1 MLKNL
6 TKILPRKKGKFF
18 FYFLGLLLLSANYVT
33 AQVVIN
39 EISEDG
45 RIELKN
51 LGSSAVDV
59 STYILCNFPAY
70 DEIQDLNTECGNFT
84 IAAGDFLTVTNFS
97 AVNGVEGEMGLYTN
111 NNYTNPAS
119 LLDYVEWG
127 TSGHQRATIAE
138 AAGIWQVGTFAD
150 AIQSGGSLQ
159 YDGTGDT
166 SSDWASTA
174 DNTIC
179 ADNSNLPSCTA
190 IGGDLTGG
198 PFTFNEIG
206 DGQADNLMAGDITLT
221 GNSGENS
228 QWIVTDDE
236 GYILG
241 LPPMPSAVNF
251 DGAGAG
257 TCFVW
262 HLSFDGTVEGL
273 AAGNNA
279 TEISG
284 DCFSLSNSVEII
296 RENASGCQ
304 ANAGE
309 LFGGPFTFNEIGDGV
324 ADMLAPGSI
333 TLANQQGN
341 SQWIV
346 TDDEGYILGL
356 PPMPGVVNFDVAGAG
371 TCFVWHLSYE
381 GEVSGLVAGN
391 NAADI
396 SGDCFALSNSVEIIR
411 ENASGCQANAGELF
425 GGPFTFESVGDGVAD
440 MIPAGSITLANQQG
454 ESQWIVTDDEGY
466 ILGLPPMPGVVNFDP
481 PGAGTCLIWHLSYEG
496 AISELAPGIN
506 AADITGDCFSL
517 SNSIEVIRLNADGCQ
532 ANGGELFG
540 GPFTFESVGDGEPD
554 MIPAGS
560 ITLANQ
566 QGNNTQWI
574 VTDASGYIL
583 GLPPMPGV
591 VNFDPPGAGTCL
603 IWHLSY
609 DGEISELAPGV
620 NAADISGDCFSLSNS
635 IEVIRLNADG
645 CQANGGELF
654 GGPFDIYTIGDG
666 VADNLAPGSIALANQ
681 QGESQWIVTDE
692 DGMILGLPPMPSAVD
707 FDGAGV
713 GTCFIF
719 NLSYTE
725 EVSGVEVGMNFANIS
740 GDCFSLSNSVV
751 VNRFECSA
759 EGGQITGGPFT
770 FSEIGDGE
778 ADMIPEGSISLDGNS
793 GDSQWVV
800 TDASGYILGLPPMP
814 SAVNFD
820 GAGAGVCFIWHMS
833 TMGDVQGLA
842 PGMLATEV
850 EGCFSLSNSIMVTRE
865 NAGDCQ
871 ANGGELFGGPFTFDS
886 VGDGEADMIP
896 AGSITL
902 ANQQGES
909 QWIVTDDEGYILGLP
924 PMPGVVNFDPPGPG
938 TCLIWHLSYDGEVSG
953 LAPGLNAADIA
964 GDCFS
969 LSNSIEVIRLSADGC
984 QANAG
989 ELFGGPFGFYT
1000 IGDDEPDMLA
1010 PGAITLANQQGES
1023 QWIVTD
1029 DQGNILGLPP
1039 MPSVVDFDGAGEGTC
1054 FVYHLSYIGE
1064 VSGVEAGANIDNISG
1079 DCFGIS
1085 NAVTVNRFECDAEA
1099 ATLTGGPFSFTEI
1112 GDGVADMIPEGSITV
1127 DGGVG
1132 ETQWIVTDDEGY
1144 ILGLPPMPSVVNFD
1158 GAGAGTCFIWH
1169 ASIFGDVVGLAP
1181 GMLATQVEGCFAL
1194 SNSIMVTR
1202 ENADGC
1208 QANAGELFGG
1218 PFTFTEIGDGEADM
1232 IPGGAIT
1239 IANEQGENAQWVITD
1254 SNGNILGLP
1263 PSPFIVN
1270 FDVAGAGTCF
1280 VYNVSWDGEITGLN
1294 VSQNISNLEGCFGIS
1309 NSVTV
1314 YRENAS
1320 GCNANGGELFGG
1332 PFTFDSVGDGVAD
1345 MIPAGSITLANQSGE
1360 GFQWIVTDDE
1370 GYILGLPP
1378 MPSAVNFDGAGP
1390 GTCFIWYL
1398 AYEGE
1403 ISGLEVG
1410 MSANE
1415 IEGCHSLSNSITII
1429 REAEGDCQVNGGEL
1443 FGGPFTFNEV
1453 GDGTPDMIPEGSIT
1467 VANQQGDNTQ
1477 WIVTDDEGYILGL
1490 PPMPSVV
1497 DFDTP
1502 GAGTCLIW
1510 LLTYEG
1516 QISDLAP
1523 GVNASDITGDCFA
1536 LSNSISVIRENADG
1550 CNANGGELFG
1560 GPFTFTEVGDGT
1572 PDMIPAGSITLANEQ
1587 GENRQWVVTD
1597 DEGYILGLPPMPSVV
1612 DFDTPGA
1619 GTCLIWN
1626 LSYVGEISGLEV
1638 GMSALEIEGCFSLSN
1653 SIEVIREN
1661 ADGCQANAGELFG
1674 GPFTFTEVG
1683 DGTPDMIPAGAITLA
1698 NQQGD
1703 SQWIVTDDE
1712 GYILGL
1718 PPMPSVVDFDTPGA
1732 GTCLIWHLSS
1742 IGEVSGVEV
1751 GLSAF
1756 DISGDCF
1763 GLSNSIAVIR
1773 ENADGCQVNGGELFG
1788 GPFTFNEVGDGT
1800 PDMIPA
1806 GSITVANQQGDNTQ
1820 WM

>member
-1 MLKNL
+1 
-6 TKILPRKKGKFF
+6 
-18 FYFLGLLLLSANYVT
+18 
-33 AQVVIN
+33 
-39 EISEDG
+39 
-45 RIELKN
+45 
-51 LGSSAVDV
+51 
-59 STYILCNFPAY
+59 
-70 DEIQDLNTECGNFT
+70 
-84 IAAGDFLTVTNFS
+84 
-97 AVNGVEGEMGLYTN
+97 
-111 NNYTNPAS
+111 
-119 LLDYVEWG
+119 
-127 TSGHQRATIAE
+127 
-138 AAGIWQVGTFAD
+138 
-150 AIQSGGSLQ
+150 
-159 YDGTGDT
+159 
-166 SSDWASTA
+166 
-174 DNTIC
+174 
-179 ADNSNLPSCTA
+179 
-190 IGGDLTGG
+190 
-198 PFTFNEIG
+198 
-206 DGQADNLMAGDITLT
+206 
-221 GNSGENS
+221 
-228 QWIVTDDE
+228 
-236 GYILG
+236 
-241 LPPMPSAVNF
+241 
-251 DGAGAG
+251 
-257 TCFVW
+257 
-262 HLSFDGTVEGL
+262 
-273 AAGNNA
+273 
-279 TEISG
+279 
-284 DCFSLSNSVEII
+284 
-296 RENASGCQ
+296 
-304 ANAGE
+304 
-309 LFGGPFTFNEIGDGV
+309 
-324 ADMLAPGSI
+324 
-333 TLANQQGN
+333 
-341 SQWIV
+341 
-346 TDDEGYILGL
+346 
-356 PPMPGVVNFDVAGAG
+356 
-371 TCFVWHLSYE
+371 
-381 GEVSGLVAGN
+381 
-391 NAADI
+391 
-396 SGDCFALSNSVEIIR
+396 
-411 ENASGCQANAGELF
+411 
-425 GGPFTFESVGDGVAD
+425 
-440 MIPAGSITLANQQG
+440 
-454 ESQWIVTDDEGY
+454 
-466 ILGLPPMPGVVNFDP
+466 
-481 PGAGTCLIWHLSYEG
+481 
-496 AISELAPGIN
+496 
-506 AADITGDCFSL
+506 
-517 SNSIEVIRLNADGCQ
+517 
-532 ANGGELFG
+532 
-540 GPFTFESVGDGEPD
+540 
-554 MIPAGS
+554 
-560 ITLANQ
+560 
-566 QGNNTQWI
+566 
-574 VTDASGYIL
+574 
-583 GLPPMPGV
+583 
-591 VNFDPPGAGTCL
+591 
-603 IWHLSY
+603 
-609 DGEISELAPGV
+609 
-620 NAADISGDCFSLSNS
+620 
-635 IEVIRLNADG
+635 
-645 CQANGGELF
+645 
-654 GGPFDIYTIGDG
+654 
-666 VADNLAPGSIALANQ
+666 
-681 QGESQWIVTDE
+681 
-692 DGMILGLPPMPSAVD
+692 
-707 FDGAGV
+707 
-713 GTCFIF
+713 
-719 NLSYTE
+719 
-725 EVSGVEVGMNFANIS
+725 
-740 GDCFSLSNSVV
+740 
-751 VNRFECSA
+751 
-759 EGGQITGGPFT
+759 
-770 FSEIGDGE
+770 
-778 ADMIPEGSISLDGNS
+778 
-793 GDSQWVV
+793 
-800 TDASGYILGLPPMP
+800 
-814 SAVNFD
+814 
-820 GAGAGVCFIWHMS
+820 
-833 TMGDVQGLA
+833 
-842 PGMLATEV
+842 
-850 EGCFSLSNSIMVTRE
+850 
-865 NAGDCQ
+865 
-871 ANGGELFGGPFTFDS
+871 
-886 VGDGEADMIP
+886 MIP

-1820 WM
+1820 WIVTDDEGYILGLPPMPSVVDFDTPGAGTCLIWLLTYEGEISELTVGMNAADISGDCFGLSNSVSVIRENASGCNANGGELFGGPFTFTEVGDGTPDMIPAGSITLVNEQGENRQWVVTDDQGYILGLPPMPSAVDFDTPGAGTCLIWNLSYDGAITGLEVGNLASEVEGCFSLSNSITVIRENASGCNANGGELFGGPFTFDVGDGAADNIPAGSITLANQNGDAQWVITDENAIIIALPAMPSDFDFDNSAPGTCFVWNLSFEGDVVGAEVGMDATQIEGCHSLSNSIEVTKLGCIAEGGTVTAEPFQFCVNDNFSDTIDPADISLDGNVGANSNWLVTTADGVILDFNANVGDIDFNTQAPGECFIWNISYEDGITGLEAGANVSDLGGCFAISNSIAVTKAGDGEICVTSTDEEELFEDLRVYPNPNTGEFNVEYATTANFRSGTIEIRNQVGQLIQTNLFQGGNNTIQIDLTNHPTGTYLVTIKSENLVVNRRVIVVQ